1 MEKIYAVLLINKT
14 RTWASVPT
22 QIKSKVDDVLK
33 SQVAA
38 GMISQAQYD
47 EIMAS

>member
-1 MEKIYAVLLINKT
+1 MEKIYAVLLISKT
-14 RTWASVPT
+14 RTWATVPA
-22 QIKSKVDDVLK
+22 QIKPKVATVLQ

-38 GMISQAQYD
+38 GMLSQAQYD